1 MQTFS
6 KALIE
11 LVLDEKVD
19 REIAANAA
27 SNRHDFLIALDRATK
42 EQAAAAYLDSV
53 GDSEEQ
59 PQPEVEE
66 EPVDE
71 ADLPRLRVA
80 GQQ

>member
-27 SNRHDFLIALDRATK
+27 SNRHDFLIALDRAMK
-42 EQAAAAYLDSV
+42 EQAAGAHLDAV
-53 GDSEEQ
+53 AD
-59 PQPEVEE
+59 PEE
-66 EPVDE
+66 EPEPPAEEVVGE
-71 ADLPRLRVA
+71 AEDLPRLRVA

>member
-42 EQAAAAYLDSV
+42 EQAAAAYLEAAPEDGS
-53 GDSEEQ
+53 DQSE
-59 PQPEVEE
+59 PEAE